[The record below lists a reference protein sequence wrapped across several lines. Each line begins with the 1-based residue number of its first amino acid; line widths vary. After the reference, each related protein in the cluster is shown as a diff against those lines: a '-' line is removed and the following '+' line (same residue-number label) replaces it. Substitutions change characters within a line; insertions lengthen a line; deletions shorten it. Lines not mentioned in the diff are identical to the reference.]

1 MGDVI
6 EQRDR
11 IVRYS
16 IARLAEEF
24 GMGRDTV
31 SKRLAQANVKPDG
44 KRNGYPVYR
53 LRDVCPVLLNS
64 SAYDEDGI
72 PDPRTLPPDMRK
84 AWYQSEIA
92 RLNVEQ
98 TTGQLIPAAEAETQY
113 AELVKG
119 LVQFLDT
126 LGDQLE
132 RDCALL
138 PEQVE
143 RMNESISQQRQAL
156 YDRLLQAEAD
166 DEGDVR
172 VGA

>member
-6 EQRDR
+6 RQDDR
-11 IVRYS
+11 LVRYS

-44 KRNGYPVYR
+44 KRSGYPVYR
-53 LRDVCPVLLNS
+53 LRDACPALLEPQ
-64 SAYDEDGI
+64 AFDEEGN
-72 PDPRTLPPDMRK
+72 PDPRTLPPDKRK
-84 AWYQSEIA
+84 AWYQSELA

-98 TTGQLIPAAEAETQY
+98 TTGQLIPAAEVEAQF

-119 LVQFLDT
+119 MVQFLDT

-132 RDCALL
+132 RDCALA

-143 RMNESISQQRQAL
+143 RMNESITQQRQSFHE
-156 YDRLLQAEAD
+156 RLMQ
-166 DEGDVR
+166 DEHQVEDVR